1 MKKNL
6 LYLLLLSLLVNQAA
20 WAQKF
25 VNRISGPPAIISGMQ
40 GTFMMDIDT
49 GMHNFNPNNGIDT
62 LIYQKGGKAYKFII
76 DSDTLIKTMCYN
88 QRGSTAISYLGPTM
102 IWDRSQKITLDVKN
116 NLTQS
121 TTMHFHGINLPSD
134 MDGGPHEVIDP
145 KSMWGG
151 SGMALPVPSFNV
163 IDAVQTGW
171 YHSHLMDSTTEQ
183 VALGLSGMI
192 IVEDNDTKDPVR
204 KILPHTY
211 NKNDF
216 PIVIQEKAF
225 NFINTSIDTI
235 AINGDTTIV
244 TRQKV
249 ASIIQT
255 NQPGP
260 ANLVMVNGV
269 LNGALHVPNSVTRL
283 RLLNGST
290 NSTLKIAVS
299 KSVKVDTNSTV
310 NLDSMWLIAT
320 DGGYTPKASYM
331 KQVRIAP
338 GERYEMLLDCSKYK
352 SGDTLYMQTTEAPT
366 RGPGSTFPVNPNH
379 PIINGVNPTSFMALV
394 IDPSITPDHPI
405 NTIPDT
411 LVATYPTK
419 PDTSNVFNVKYGISR
434 TKILNGGGG
443 GNPWTIDGNIMD
455 MDLVNDTLLVGTS
468 EIWTIINTTGRAHPF
483 HIHKIQFQVLDI
495 TNASG
500 KQSVYN
506 NTLPRHLVGFKDNVL
521 VMPGDTLRFIAKFE
535 YYGNQLLNNQID
547 IMDGFMYHCH
557 ILPHEDNAMM
567 QQFVV
572 LDTPA
577 YNKITGRK
585 IGIREYAH
593 QEQANLSFYP
603 NPAGNVLYIKGYT
616 SSKGNIR
623 FTDILGRMIKEENVA
638 VINGNASIQVD
649 DLPRGFVFVEY
660 TSGNTRTIEKIL
672 LH

>member
-6 LYLLLLSLLVNQAA
+6 RYLLLLSLLVSHAA

-40 GTFMMDIDT
+40 GVYMMDIDT
-49 GMHNFNPNNGIDT
+49 GMHNFNPKNGIDT
-62 LIYQKGGKAYKFII
+62 LFYQKVGKTYRVII

-88 QRGSTAISYLGPTM
+88 QKGSTAISYLGPTM
-102 IWDRSQKITLDVKN
+102 IWDREQPITLEVKN
-116 NLTQS
+116 NMTQS
-121 TTMHFHGINLPSD
+121 TTMHFHGINLPSN

-151 SGMALPVPSFNV
+151 SGMALPVPSFKV

-171 YHSHLMDSTTEQ
+171 YHSHFMGSTTQQ
-183 VALGLSGMI
+183 VAMGLAGMI
-192 IVEDNDTKDPVR
+192 IVQDNDMRDLVR
-204 KILPHTY
+204 KKLPHTY

-216 PIVIQEKAF
+216 PIVIQEKSF
-225 NFINTSIDTI
+225 NYIYTDSIPSITGDTI
-235 AINGDTTIV
+235 TIK
-244 TRQKV
+244 QKV
-249 ASIIQT
+249 TSLNVGPPPQG
-255 NQPGP
+255 PGP
-260 ANLVMVNGV
+260 GNLAMVNGV
-269 LNGALHVPNSVTRL
+269 LNSALHVPKSVTRL
-283 RLLNGST
+283 RLLNGSPI
-290 NSTLKIAVS
+290 STLKIAIS
-299 KSVKVDTNSTV
+299 KSAIADTNSSV

-320 DGGYTPKASYM
+320 DGGYTSKPFPM
-331 KQVRIAP
+331 KHIRIAP

-352 SGDTLYMQTTEAPT
+352 LGDTLYMQTLETPN
-366 RGPGSTFPVNPNH
+366 RGGTTGYPINPNY
-379 PIINGVNPTSFMALV
+379 PIINGLNPTSFMALV
-394 IDPSITPDHPI
+394 IDPSMTPDNPV
-405 NTIPDT
+405 NKIPDS
-411 LVATYPTK
+411 LVPYPM
-419 PDTSNVFNVKYGISR
+419 PDTSNVFNVKYNINR
-434 TKILNGGGG
+434 TKILTGGG
-443 GNPWTIDGNIMD
+443 GNTWTINGNTMN
-455 MDLVNDTLLVGTS
+455 MDLINDTLLVGTS
-468 EIWTIINTTGRAHPF
+468 EIWTIINSTTKAHPF

-495 TNASG
+495 KNANG
-500 KQSVYN
+500 KQSLYN

-535 YYGNQLLNNQID
+535 HYGDKLVNNNID
-547 IMDGFMYHCH
+547 VMDGFMYHCH
-557 ILPHEDNAMM
+557 ILTHEDNDMM
-567 QQFVV
+567 HQFVV

-577 YNKITGRK
+577 YNKITNSK

-623 FTDILGRMIKEENVA
+623 FTDILGRLIKEENVA